1 METGKAVATDRS
13 GLTLK
18 NLRTFFWLSRHRNY
32 HAVARQL
39 NVTQPAVSSRIAA
52 LEEELG
58 VRLFFRDRQSV
69 ELTPEGHE
77 ALRLAEA
84 VLERADQL
92 AARFAGSRQ
101 PSGFVRIGVVETVAR
116 TWLPTLLDRVQKQ
129 YPGIRIE
136 ITTES
141 TVTLHGLLRSAA
153 LAMSVS
159 VAPCRGRDIGNREV
173 CRYDMAW
180 VASRKVYDPE
190 RVYSRRDLLA
200 LPLIDYLPGSP
211 PALWLA
217 SYFGEELRRRG
228 INNTTNSMS
237 TMIWLAESGLGVAAI
252 PPQAIP
258 QYLGDGRLGIVRTEA
273 PLEAMP
279 FYLNF
284 RTRPLSPVAETV
296 KALVVEAARQGF
308 TLT

>member
-1 METGKAVATDRS
+1 MGSDMDAAWRGDRTIDRG

-39 NVTQPAVSSRIAA
+39 NVTQPAVSSRISA

-84 VLERADQL
+84 VLERADHL
-92 AARFAGSRQ
+92 AVRFTGAGR

-116 TWLPTLLDRVQKQ
+116 TWLPALLNRVRQQ

-173 CRYDMAW
+173 CRYEMAW
-180 VASRKVYDPE
+180 VARPGVYDAD
-190 RVYSRRDLLA
+190 RLYSRRDLLD

-211 PALWLA
+211 PAVWLA
-217 SYFGEELRRRG
+217 GYFGEELRRRG

-237 TMIWLAESGLGVAAI
+237 TMIGLAESGLGVAAI

-258 QYLGDGRLGIVRTEA
+258 QYLGDGRLGLVRTEV
-273 PLEAMP
+273 PLETMP
-279 FYLNF
+279 FHLNF
-284 RTRPLSPVAETV
+284 RTRPLSPVVEAV
-296 KALVVEAARQGF
+296 KALVIEAAR
-308 TLT
+308 